1 MEIIGIPFPK
11 ETQGSTLFFITN
23 ISMFIPC
30 GGIYLQ
36 RELQLSLQ
44 RVDASGLAAQSC
56 LLLTEWSGDADQ
68 SRRVEIPRG
77 PEPAGSSGGRGHF
90 YLHFGKADSQQ
101 RHFHGLF
108 SWTSIHPV
116 LKNLQGLPWWL
127 SGKESACRC
136 RRHEFGPWSR
146 KIPHVVPIGTTIAP
160 Q

>member
-36 RELQLSLQ
+36 RELQFSVQ

-56 LLLTEWSGDADQ
+56 LLLTEWSGGADQ

-77 PEPAGSSGGRGHF
+77 PEPARASGRRPRASWGFRREGTF
-90 YLHFGKADSQQ
+90 LVFTLEKQIPSRDISMV
-101 RHFHGLF
+101 RFHGPA
-108 SWTSIHPV
+108 SI
-116 LKNLQGLPWWL
+116 Q
-127 SGKESACRC
+127 
-136 RRHEFGPWSR
+136 F
-146 KIPHVVPIGTTIAP
+146 
-160 Q
+160 